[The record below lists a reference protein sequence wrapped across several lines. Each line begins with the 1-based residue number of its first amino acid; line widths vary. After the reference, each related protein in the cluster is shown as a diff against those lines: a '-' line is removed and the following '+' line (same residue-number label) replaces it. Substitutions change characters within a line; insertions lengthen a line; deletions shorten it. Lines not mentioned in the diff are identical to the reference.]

1 MWKLFCTEFYS
12 SAVPTYPRAF
22 FVFQNSGDLMDDLQ
36 NYKDAMDKYFEALDI
51 RQNLFGNDH
60 VAVAETFYS
69 MGYTLQNQESYDQ
82 ALDCFEESLNIRK
95 VQLGLEAKEVGDTLN
110 MMGFLQAKRGELDDA
125 LSLLWDALKIR
136 KLQEDHV
143 KVSETLKN
151 IGNVHR
157 EKQEHDLAIECYEE
171 CLRIRRSE
179 LGDGHE
185 KVAVSLLYCLL
196 QCLPHTYC
204 RLESHVYC
212 AVLLHDISQECDF
225 HCLSI
230 TNHRML

>member
-1 MWKLFCTEFYS
+1 
-12 SAVPTYPRAF
+12 
-22 FVFQNSGDLMDDLQ
+22 MDDLQ

-60 VAVAETFYS
+60 VAVAETFYA
-69 MGYTLQNQESYDQ
+69 MGFTLQNQESYDQ

-125 LSLLWDALKIR
+125 LNLLWDALRIR

-143 KVSETLKN
+143 KVSATLRN
-151 IGNVHR
+151 IGDVHR

-179 LGDGHE
+179 LGDDHE
-185 KVAVSLLYCLL
+185 KVAVSSSYLLV
-196 QCLPHTYC
+196 
-204 RLESHVYC
+204 S
-212 AVLLHDISQECDF
+212 
-225 HCLSI
+225 
-230 TNHRML
+230 

>member
-1 MWKLFCTEFYS
+1 
-12 SAVPTYPRAF
+12 
-22 FVFQNSGDLMDDLQ
+22 MDDNS

-69 MGYTLQNQESYDQ
+69 MGYTLQNQDSFDQ

-95 VQLGLEAKEVGDTLN
+95 EQRGLDAKEVGDTLN

-125 LSLLWDALKIR
+125 LSLLWDALRIR
-136 KLQEDHV
+136 KLQDDHV

-157 EKQEHDLAIECYEE
+157 EKQEHELAPA
-171 CLRIRRSE
+171 R
-179 LGDGHE
+179 
-185 KVAVSLLYCLL
+185 
-196 QCLPHTYC
+196 
-204 RLESHVYC
+204 
-212 AVLLHDISQECDF
+212 
-225 HCLSI
+225 
-230 TNHRML
+230 

>member
-1 MWKLFCTEFYS
+1 
-12 SAVPTYPRAF
+12 
-22 FVFQNSGDLMDDLQ
+22 MDDLQ

-157 EKQEHDLAIECYEE
+157 EKQEHGLAIECYEE

-185 KVAVSLLYCLL
+185 KVAVSTSKLLPCHAATYIMRTRRWI
-196 QCLPHTYC
+196 QCLFCSISPRCVPHH
-204 RLESHVYC
+204 S
-212 AVLLHDISQECDF
+212 
-225 HCLSI
+225 
-230 TNHRML
+230 

>member
-1 MWKLFCTEFYS
+1 VLINAAIFPAYC
-12 SAVPTYPRAF
+12 ARAF
-22 FVFQNSGDLMDDLQ
+22 KVPSSGDLSHPCLALHPEGDLMDDNS

-69 MGYTLQNQESYDQ
+69 MGYTLQNQDSLDQ

-95 VQLGLEAKEVGDTLN
+95 VQLGLDAKEVGDTLN

-125 LSLLWDALKIR
+125 LSLLWDALRIR
-136 KLQEDHV
+136 KLQDDHV

-157 EKQEHDLAIECYEE
+157 EKQEHELAIECYEE

-179 LGDGHE
+179 LGDVHE
-185 KVAVSLLYCLL
+185 KVADALIAMGNVQSDMEHADEAMRSYREGKCW
-196 QCLPHTYC
+196 P
-204 RLESHVYC
+204 SP
-212 AVLLHDISQECDF
+212 
-225 HCLSI
+225 
-230 TNHRML
+230 

>member
-1 MWKLFCTEFYS
+1 
-12 SAVPTYPRAF
+12 
-22 FVFQNSGDLMDDLQ
+22 MDDNS

-69 MGYTLQNQESYDQ
+69 MGYTLQNQDSLDQ

-95 VQLGLEAKEVGDTLN
+95 VQLGLDAKEVGDTLN

-125 LSLLWDALKIR
+125 LSLLWDALRIR
-136 KLQEDHV
+136 KLQDDHV

-157 EKQEHDLAIECYEE
+157 EKQEHELAIECYEE

-179 LGDGHE
+179 LGDVHE
-185 KVAVSLLYCLL
+185 KVADSLIAMGNVQSDMELADDAMRSYREGNCFAVPLSSFVVSGLY
-196 QCLPHTYC
+196 
-204 RLESHVYC
+204 
-212 AVLLHDISQECDF
+212 SQ
-225 HCLSI
+225 
-230 TNHRML
+230 

>member
-1 MWKLFCTEFYS
+1 
-12 SAVPTYPRAF
+12 
-22 FVFQNSGDLMDDLQ
+22 MDDLQ

-125 LSLLWDALKIR
+125 LNLLWDALRIR

-151 IGNVHR
+151 IGDVHR

-179 LGDGHE
+179 LGDDHE
-185 KVAVSLLYCLL
+185 KVAVSLYIFPRRWLPYHCRRQETLRLALFCFLIL
-196 QCLPHTYC
+196 QEWFFLFVHHQPQDALVAMGNVQTDKKMPD
-204 RLESHVYC
+204 E
-212 AVLLHDISQECDF
+212 AMISYREGNWKNCK
-225 HCLSI
+225 C
-230 TNHRML
+230 